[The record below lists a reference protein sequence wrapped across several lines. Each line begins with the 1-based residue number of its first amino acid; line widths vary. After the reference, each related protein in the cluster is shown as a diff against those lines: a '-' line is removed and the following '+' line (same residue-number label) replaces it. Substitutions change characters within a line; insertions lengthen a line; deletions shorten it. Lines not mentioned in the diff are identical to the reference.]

1 MQANPITIEN
11 GRVSIRPTQGAI
23 WLTQHQITD
32 LFGVFISAVNSNIRS
47 ILKSGALDEH
57 KVSRYEETANG
68 GIMLYNMEMITALA
82 FRLKSCKAEQ
92 FRNWIMEQALNP
104 PVIWKV
110 PGMEFMLN

>member
-11 GRVSIRPTQGAI
+11 GRVTIRPTQGGI

-47 ILKSGALDEH
+47 IMKSGVLNEE

-68 GIMLYNMEMITALA
+68 GIMLYNLEMITALS
-82 FRLKSCKAEQ
+82 FRLKSLKAEQ
-92 FRNWIMEQALNP
+92 YRNWLIEQALNP
-104 PVIWKV
+104 LVIWKV